1 MMGIKLKSQ
10 KSGNWVGIAIVYPS
24 GATETVAMVLMPPD
38 GDWRS
43 TIEFYDELVHYSPI
57 PVMAL
62 RYFFKIKVHC

>member
-43 TIEFYDELVHYSPI
+43 KIYFYD
-57 PVMAL
+57 
-62 RYFFKIKVHC
+62 